1 MGYIDLSDYDAKS
14 EFVVEA
20 MNHNGK
26 FEVIGKA
33 LIDQNL
39 LNDAD
44 LETIWD
50 LANWSI
56 NGKEAQSVMEGSVYA
71 GLPCYVSGMIT
82 YVVCNHNVGVVNDNI
97 IVRKHYDTTTAYY
110 IKSSRLHKGQ
120 TKDIWSFGSY
130 DSIVNE
136 YKANPF
142 ICGRIKM

>member
-1 MGYIDLSDYDAKS
+1 MRYIDISGYDVKS
-14 EFVVEA
+14 EFIVEA
-20 MNHNGK
+20 MNLNGK

-33 LIDQNL
+33 LINQNL

-50 LANWSI
+50 LANWSV
-56 NGKEAQSVMEGSVYA
+56 NGNEAQTVMDGSVYA
-71 GLPCYVSGMIT
+71 GYQCYVSGMVV
-82 YVVCNHNVGVVNDNI
+82 YVVTNPNVGVVNDNI